1 MSQPKHLPSAA
12 LPSDANDLGID
23 FTLLSS
29 TSTAKTQANADTGCQ
44 SCLADTSP
52 LIKLGFNTSHVTPTS
67 MKMSKSRPHR
77 DFLEAIQKFPKPR
90 TITYVRSWFG
100 LVNQVAYAEK
110 MQPFRTLLHPKML
123 FIWTAELDKFFEET
137 KAIII
142 QEIQKGVEILDK
154 NIPIC
159 LATDFSKDG
168 IGFWLLQKHCIC
180 SSAKPFCSRT
190 GWKVTLI
197 GNCFTL
203 PAESRYTPIGEEALA
218 VVDAFNKA

>member
-1 MSQPKHLPSAA
+1 M
-12 LPSDANDLGID
+12 
-23 FTLLSS
+23 
-29 TSTAKTQANADTGCQ
+29 
-44 SCLADTSP
+44 
-52 LIKLGFNTSHVTPTS
+52 
-67 MKMSKSRPHR
+67 
-77 DFLEAIQKFPKPR
+77 
-90 TITYVRSWFG
+90 RSWFG

-142 QEIQKGVEILDK
+142 QEIQKGVEIFDK

-168 IGFWLLQKHCIC
+168 IGFWLLQKHCMC

-197 GNCFTL
+197 GNCFTS
-203 PAESRYTPIGEEALA
+203 PAESRYAPIGEEALA
-218 VVDAFNKA
+218 VVDALNKACHYVLGCPTLIIAVDHKPLEVFSHRNLDAIPKTLKYRFQITHIPGIRRVAADIIYNAYKITEKLFALETFTSFCYLSFKNRETIFQL